1 MELRQLSYFLA
12 VVKAG
17 SFSRA
22 ASVLGIAQPAL
33 SRQIRQLEEELGVE
47 LFYRHGRGI
56 RPTEEGAQFEA
67 TVTPVLRDLAQART
81 DLRAAAKV
89 PAGEISF
96 GMPPSISTVIGAA
109 LVRDFRARFPQV
121 RLHIIDGFSGFVN
134 EWLVDGR
141 VDMAVVNNARRS
153 PYVRMD
159 TLLTVDLFLLGPR
172 AAVGALAPDGATLP
186 TPRLAGLPLI
196 LPGRHH
202 GLRRE
207 LDAAATRLGFELD
220 VLVEIDSLA
229 ALKDLVRGGSFMSVL
244 PHGAIQPEA
253 ANPEFG
259 VRRLVAPD
267 LTMEFMIAY
276 SLQRPTTVAMRELAR
291 TVRTEVARAV
301 AEGRLPGRLPA

>member
-1 MELRQLSYFLA
+1 MELRQLNYFLA

-17 SFSRA
+17 SFSKA

-56 RPTEEGAQFEA
+56 RPTEEGGQFEA
-67 TVTPVLRDLAQART
+67 TVTPLMRDLAQART

-89 PAGEISF
+89 PAGEIAF
-96 GMPPSISTVIGAA
+96 GMPPSLSTVIGAD
-109 LVRDFRARFPQV
+109 LVRDFRTRFPQV

-159 TLLTVDLFLLGPR
+159 TLLTVDLFLLGQR
-172 AAVGALAPDGATLP
+172 AAIETLAPDDTTIP

-253 ANPEFG
+253 ANPAFG
-259 VRRLVAPD
+259 VRRLAAPD

-291 TVRTEVARAV
+291 TVRAEVARAV